1 MRTPLTIVG
10 NAVVAVFLLVDA
22 SFGLADER
30 LWLDAK
36 INGKRARLCF
46 DSGSDSAVLF
56 REAAQRFGLKVFEA
70 STNVPVGSGEVLAG
84 TTEACVL
91 SLEGER
97 GKARFRVIDTPAY
110 VSADCDG
117 VVGWRNV
124 RGNVLRIDAA
134 AGRVTFLP
142 KVPDQVSSWVRLAVF
157 TNSDLLELEVA
168 RSDGSKG
175 IVCVDTGTDMGVS
188 LPTQQWQAWKA
199 AHPHCPTTLKAF
211 FTPADGVLA
220 VEEAWATKFPFGPIV
235 LSDVPIAEAAP
246 VDAAL
251 GSSRYEGTLGLAAL
265 KRIEVIVDRRQGVAY
280 VRTKKTSPPP
290 YRHNRLGAV
299 FLPASAHGDALVARV
314 VEGSPAQEAGVR
326 TGDVLLEVDKKD
338 VTKWS
343 MDALRRFEMSP
354 GTKVDLTLSRDG
366 KTFKATATLRQIIP
380 PIDKE

>member
-1 MRTPLTIVG
+1 MRTLLTIAS
-10 NAVVAVFLLVDA
+10 NAMVALFLLFDA
-22 SFGLADER
+22 SIGLADER

-56 REAAQRFGLKVFEA
+56 RGAAQRFGLKVFEP
-70 STNVPVGSGEVLAG
+70 STNVAVALGEVLAG

-91 SLEGER
+91 SLQGQE

-110 VSADCDG
+110 VSVNLDG

-134 AGRVTFLP
+134 AGSVTFQP
-142 KVPDQVSSWVRLAVF
+142 KVPDQLSSWVQLAVF

-175 IVCVDTGTDMGVS
+175 IVFVDTGTDMGVS
-188 LPTQQWQAWKA
+188 LPAQQWQAWKA
-199 AHPHCPTTLKAF
+199 AHPHWPTTLKAF
-211 FTPADGVLA
+211 FTPADGLVA

-246 VDAAL
+246 VNAAL

-265 KRIEVIVDRRQGVAY
+265 KRIELIVDRRQGVAY

-290 YRHNRLGAV
+290 YQHNRLGAV
-299 FLPASAHGDALVARV
+299 FLPASAQSDELVARV
-314 VEGSPAQEAGVR
+314 VEGSPAEEAGVR
-326 TGDVLLEVDKKD
+326 TGDVLLKVDKKD

-343 MDALRRFEMSP
+343 VDALSRFEMSP
-354 GTKVDLTLSRDG
+354 GTKVDLTLRRDG
-366 KTFKATATLRQIIP
+366 KTFRATATLRQIIP
-380 PIDKE
+380 PNDKK